1 MTTVEFFD
9 RDGEICGFSV
19 SGHSGYAEEGSDIV
33 CASITTAV
41 QFAAATITDV
51 LGIPAKTKVNE
62 NGPKITLTLPASC
75 EEEDAAQ
82 AVLTGMMLTLCEL
95 RDQYPDHIEVIM
107 EVQ

>member
-9 RDGEICGFSV
+9 RDGIICGFSV
-19 SGHSGYAEEGSDIV
+19 SGHSGYAEAGADIV
-33 CASITTAV
+33 CAAVSTAV
-41 QFAAATITDV
+41 QFAEATITDV
-51 LGIPAKTKVNE
+51 LGIAAKTKVNE
-62 NGPKITLTLPASC
+62 KEARITLTLPTSC
-75 EEEDAAQ
+75 EELDAAQ